1 MPSQTDR
8 DNAAKLKEE
17 FGLEADTPI
26 RVQYNT
32 NEKVVYKEYG
42 GGKDRS
48 DEFTSSIRENI
59 ASGSTVEP
67 DPSQRPE
74 NGKRSSM
81 QVKALIDG
89 EEKIIF
95 RQEKDGTVTIN
106 EGYEQAI
113 ARSGA
118 IDNEAG
124 MRPPT
129 PAIEAA
135 SSQPQ
140 VKETTPVTIEAP
152 KKVGSVESVALE
164 SPKTIEVQKR
174 PATANQTPEKGLDNL
189 AAISEK
195 LKSEASVAAQ
205 KALSNI
211 ASDARAARDKIRA
224 NASEKLNEAGAKA
237 KAGLSIAK
245 DMAVERAKADI
256 KITQSAAK
264 AKGAELGASAIAASR
279 DKIQAALNMAS
290 KGTAAAKS
298 AVENVEKRTQQA
310 SSWVNRITKTA
321 HDRET
326 ARIASAKW
334 EEGNARTGGNSFSMG
349 DVTVSKE
356 GDRIKVSQGDKNLVT
371 ATVDRRGNP
380 TQIDSG
386 KYDIDK
392 IRAAANEPARG
403 SETVENLYKAQSE
416 AIAKMSRQAFI
427 VQAGHV
433 RSGETAKIP
442 GKSYNYEM
450 RSNGDFAVTRAKGGK
465 EVLVQKNNGEIDSKL
480 SKTDIDRFSRAA
492 QALNAEQKQDAVA
505 TR

>member
-1 MPSQTDR
+1 
-8 DNAAKLKEE
+8 
-17 FGLEADTPI
+17 
-26 RVQYNT
+26 
-32 NEKVVYKEYG
+32 
-42 GGKDRS
+42 
-48 DEFTSSIRENI
+48 
-59 ASGSTVEP
+59 
-67 DPSQRPE
+67 
-74 NGKRSSM
+74 
-81 QVKALIDG
+81 
-89 EEKIIF
+89 
-95 RQEKDGTVTIN
+95 
-106 EGYEQAI
+106 
-113 ARSGA
+113 
-118 IDNEAG
+118 
-124 MRPPT
+124 
-129 PAIEAA
+129 
-135 SSQPQ
+135 
-140 VKETTPVTIEAP
+140 
-152 KKVGSVESVALE
+152 SVESVALE